1 MKDTRKVHF
10 WGDWVASDSQNS
22 QPFSRNLGFS
32 VIFCFFC
39 RKMAQK
45 FFAQKIEGK
54 QKCLS
59 RWTLHFLFHKFFCIS
74 KHKNVASQKQWFL
87 TIFANFEVFCHKT
100 ALKLFAQKIH
110 FYQNYSL
117 RLKSH
122 FLFDKLFHSCDC
134 FWMAT
139 DGKRHEKQSKFDKN
153 CNFDPLGV
161 EIELW
166 VMNPKRCARSTCGG
180 TGWGWK
186 MW

>member
-1 MKDTRKVHF
+1 
-10 WGDWVASDSQNS
+10 
-22 QPFSRNLGFS
+22 
-32 VIFCFFC
+32 
-39 RKMAQK
+39 MAQK
-45 FFAQKIEGK
+45 FFAQKIEEK

-59 RWTLHFLFHKFFCIS
+59 RWTLHFLFYKFFCIS

-139 DGKRHEKQSKFDKN
+139 DGKRHKKQSKFDKN
-153 CNFDPLGV
+153 RDFDPLGV

-166 VMNPKRCARSTCGG
+166 AMNPKRCARSTYGG
-180 TGWGWK
+180 TWCRQILKIPNRFPKNCIWRFFHLVMRK
-186 MW
+186 KCANIFCTKKFLSQEKLL